1 MLVLAEVA
9 EEVVEVV
16 ELAELSREG
25 GRRDA
30 GADERSHCRP
40 AAAHRPQ
47 TLQKGNHSQRR
58 VLISDPHLVPPDR
71 AGDMDNT
78 HPASSYVSGHF
89 LRRSLHVLY

>member
-16 ELAELSREG
+16 EFAELSREG

-30 GADERSHCRP
+30 GAEERSQCSP

-47 TLQKGNHSQRR
+47 TLSNWNRSQRR
-58 VLISDPHLVPPDR
+58 VLSETLTSVLLAVP
-71 AGDMDNT
+71 
-78 HPASSYVSGHF
+78 
-89 LRRSLHVLY
+89 